1 MSYTVYHLHSDLSLL
16 DSCSKFSEYVDLAKA
31 QGMKA
36 IASTEHGLPRGWVE
50 KKQLCDKAGI
60 KFIRGVELYM
70 TASLTEKVRDNYH
83 VVLLAR
89 NEDGFHELNR
99 LVELSTR
106 PDHMYYNNRISFE
119 EFLNIS
125 PDIIRI
131 SACVA
136 SPLAHLD
143 PSDPWYDRLARHYDY
158 YEVQHHN
165 TVKQADYN
173 RRLLQLSR
181 RNHIPLIAGTDTHS
195 SSAYKAECRDV
206 IMDFKGQHYNDEDG
220 FDLTWKTYDELVEA
234 FESQG
239 ALPRNVFMEAIENTN
254 RMADTVEDF
263 TLDTSKKYPVIYGS
277 KEADEQKLSE
287 ITQRKLEAKIA
298 SGIIPPEQ
306 AEAFRRDCP
315 EELEAFH
322 KTGMSGFMLSM
333 AEIISWCRDTGKPIG
348 PCRGSVGGSRVAYVT
363 DIIDLN
369 PVTYNCVFSRF
380 CNTDRTEAPDV
391 DVDCIES
398 DRPAIFA
405 HIIEKFGEKKTARVA
420 SYGTIQDLAFIDDCG
435 GGLALRWERE
445 HHPEKFKE
453 NGRMDTSVG
462 QKKSDI
468 FDKKNPWHP
477 YKLEKIKSEW
487 RADPDDSKQSV
498 KLAYPDLF
506 YYYDG
511 VVGTFVSQSVH
522 PAGII
527 ISSEELDENW
537 GIFHKDGERCLLLS
551 MQECHDVE
559 LLKYDMLI
567 LKTVQVINDCC
578 KLAGMHYPRM
588 HEIDFNDKAVWDDI
602 CKDQL
607 GIFQF
612 ESDFAADSLARF
624 QPRSIEE
631 ITVINAALRPS
642 GASYR
647 DELIKRHRHKNPTP
661 EIDAIMSESL
671 GFLVYQEQTIAFLKD
686 ICGQTASY
694 ADTVRRAIA
703 KKKRDQIDAALP
715 KILEGY
721 CAHSKKPRAEAEEE
735 CRAYLQ
741 VIEDASA
748 YSFGK
753 NHSTGYSLLSYLCGY
768 YKHYY
773 PAQFIAAYLK
783 DAANDDDI
791 NTGRA
796 MAKSRGVEISK
807 PVFRQDNRT
816 FYISADGKSI
826 SDALSS
832 IKGIGLKD
840 AEALWSLAGNQY
852 HAFVELLRDMA
863 LYSGALNVSVVE
875 KLIRLDYFRE
885 FGNINQLLR
894 LYHEFYSGDHCFK
907 TALVPAS
914 QQKRMDYLIAL
925 ETGDT
930 STMDGFLAGIMDSSS
945 DKLYSLHDDISA
957 VTTSPLDV
965 IRNECQLIGS
975 PMTLLPDSVGD
986 YAVLEVDTQYSPK
999 VRMMSL
1005 SSGNVGMLKVLKK
1018 TFEKNPLSAGQLI
1031 HLDSWHSKEAWG
1043 KPGVMENWMEAYH
1056 NI

>member
-1 MSYTVYHLHSDLSLL
+1 
-16 DSCSKFSEYVDLAKA
+16 
-31 QGMKA
+31 
-36 IASTEHGLPRGWVE
+36 
-50 KKQLCDKAGI
+50 
-60 KFIRGVELYM
+60 
-70 TASLTEKVRDNYH
+70 
-83 VVLLAR
+83 
-89 NEDGFHELNR
+89 
-99 LVELSTR
+99 
-106 PDHMYYNNRISFE
+106 
-119 EFLNIS
+119 
-125 PDIIRI
+125 
-131 SACVA
+131 
-136 SPLAHLD
+136 
-143 PSDPWYDRLARHYDY
+143 
-158 YEVQHHN
+158 
-165 TVKQADYN
+165 
-173 RRLLQLSR
+173 
-181 RNHIPLIAGTDTHS
+181 
-195 SSAYKAECRDV
+195 
-206 IMDFKGQHYNDEDG
+206 MDFKGQHYEGEDG
-220 FDLTWKTYDELVEA
+220 FDMTWKTYDELVEA
-234 FESQG
+234 YETQG
-239 ALPRNVFMEAIENTN
+239 ALPRNVYMEAIENTN
-254 RMADTVEDF
+254 VMAASVDDF
-263 TLDTSKKYPVIYGS
+263 KLDASKKYPVIYGS
-277 KEADEQKLSE
+277 AEADEKKLAE
-287 ITQRKLEAKIA
+287 ITAEKLEAKIA

-380 CNTDRTEAPDV
+380 CNVDRTEAPDV

-435 GGLALRWERE
+435 GGLAIRWERE
-445 HHPEKFKE
+445 NHPEKFK
-453 NGRMDTSVG
+453 NGRLDTSG
-462 QKKSDI
+462 KKKSDV
-468 FDKKNPWHP
+468 FDRKNPYHP
-477 YKLEKIKSEW
+477 LKLEKIKAEW
-487 RADPDDSKQSV
+487 RTDPDQT
-498 KLAYPDLF
+498 KLNHPDLF

-511 VVGTFVSQSVH
+511 VVGTYISQSVH

-527 ISSEELDENW
+527 ISSEELDDNW

-578 KLAGMHYPRM
+578 KLAGMKYPRM
-588 HEIDFNDKAVWDDI
+588 HEINFKDKDVWQDI
-602 CKDQL
+602 CNDQL

-612 ESDFAADSLARF
+612 ESDFAADSLAKF
-624 QPRSIEE
+624 KPRSIEE
-631 ITVINAALRPS
+631 ITVMNAALRPS

-647 DELIKRHRHKNPTP
+647 DELILRHRHKNPTP

-715 KILEGY
+715 KILDGY
-721 CAHSKKPRAEAEEE
+721 CANSPKPRAEAEEE
-735 CRAYLQ
+735 CKAYLQ

-773 PAQFIAAYLK
+773 PEQFIAAYMK
-783 DAANDDDI
+783 NAANDDDI

-796 MAKSRGVEISK
+796 MAKSRGIRMTK

-816 FYISADGKSI
+816 FHIDPEAHTI

-832 IKGIGLKD
+832 IKGVGIKD
-840 AEALWSLAGNQY
+840 AEALWDLSQRNY
-852 HAFVELLRDMA
+852 SCFMELLRDMT
-863 LYSGALNVSVVE
+863 LYPGALNIAVVE
-875 KLIRLDYFRE
+875 KLIKLDYFRE

-894 LYHEFYSGDHCFK
+894 LYQEFYSGEHCFK
-907 TALVPAS
+907 TTLVPAS
-914 QQKRMDYLIAL
+914 QQKRMDWLVAF
-925 ETGDT
+925 ETGDASLT
-930 STMDGFLAGIMDSSS
+930 DGFLADSSQ
-945 DKLYSLHDDISA
+945 KLSNIRDI
-957 VTTSPLDV
+957 TTDPLEV
-965 IRNECQLIGS
+965 IRYECALIGS
-975 PMTLLPDSVGD
+975 PMTLLPGSVGL
-986 YAVLEVDTQYSPK
+986 YAVLEVDTKYSPK

-1005 SSGNVGMLKVLKK
+1005 KTGNVGMMKVLKK
-1018 TFEKNPLSAGQLI
+1018 TFAEHPLEAGMLL
-1031 HLDSWHSKEAWG
+1031 HLDAWKPKEAWG
-1043 KPGVMENWMEAYH
+1043 KPGVMENWMEAYT
-1056 NI
+1056 IL

>member
-1 MSYTVYHLHSDLSLL
+1 MSYTVYHLHSDYSLL

-31 QGMKA
+31 QGMTA
-36 IASTEHGLPRGWVE
+36 IASTEHGIPRSWVE
-50 KKQLCDKAGI
+50 KKQLCDAAGI

-70 TASLTEKVRDNYH
+70 TASLAEKVRDNYH
-83 VVLLAR
+83 VVLLAK

-99 LVELSTR
+99 LIELSTR
-106 PDHMYYNNRISFE
+106 PDHMYYNNRITFD
-119 EFLNIS
+119 EFLAVSPNI
-125 PDIIRI
+125 IKI
-131 SACVA
+131 SACIA
-136 SPLAHLD
+136 SPLARLD
-143 PSDPWYDRLARHYDY
+143 PSDPWFDRLARHYDY

-165 TVKQADYN
+165 AAEQADYN

-181 RNHIPLIAGTDTHS
+181 RNGIPLIAGTDTHS
-195 SSAYKAECRDV
+195 SSAYKSECRDI
-206 IMDFKGQHYNDEDG
+206 IMDFKGQHYAGEDG
-220 FDLTWKTYDELVEA
+220 FDMTWKTYDELVEA
-234 FESQG
+234 YETQG
-239 ALPRNVFMEAIENTN
+239 ALPRNVYMEAIENTN
-254 RMADTVEDF
+254 VMADSVDDF
-263 TLDTSKKYPVIYGS
+263 KLDTSKKYPVIYGS
-277 KEADEQKLSE
+277 AEADEKKLAE
-287 ITQRKLEAKIA
+287 ITAEKLEAKIA

-315 EELEAFH
+315 EELDAFH

-380 CNTDRTEAPDV
+380 CNVDRTEAPDV

-435 GGLALRWERE
+435 GGLAIRWERE
-445 HHPEKFKE
+445 NHPEKFK
-453 NGRMDTSVG
+453 NGRLDTSG
-462 QKKSDI
+462 KKKSDV
-468 FDKKNPWHP
+468 FDRKNPYHP
-477 YKLEKIKSEW
+477 LKLEKIKAEW
-487 RADPDDSKQSV
+487 RTDPDKT
-498 KLAYPDLF
+498 KLDHPDLF

-511 VVGTFVSQSVH
+511 VVGTYISQSVH

-527 ISSEELDENW
+527 ISSEELDDNW

-578 KLAGMHYPRM
+578 KLAGMKYPRM
-588 HEIDFNDKAVWDDI
+588 HEINFKDKDVWQDI
-602 CKDQL
+602 CNDQL

-612 ESDFAADSLARF
+612 ESDFAADSLAKF
-624 QPRSIEE
+624 KPRSIEE
-631 ITVINAALRPS
+631 ITVMNAALRPS

-647 DELIKRHRHKNPTP
+647 DELILRHRHKNPTP

-721 CAHSKKPRAEAEEE
+721 CANSPKPRAEAEEE

-773 PAQFIAAYLK
+773 PEQFIAAYMK
-783 DAANDDDI
+783 NAANDDDI

-796 MAKSRGVEISK
+796 MAKSRGIRMTK

-816 FYISADGKSI
+816 FHIDPEAHTI

-832 IKGIGLKD
+832 IKGVGIKD
-840 AEALWSLAGNQY
+840 AEALWDLSQRNY
-852 HAFVELLRDMA
+852 SCFMELLRDMT
-863 LYSGALNVSVVE
+863 LYPGALNIAVVE
-875 KLIRLDYFRE
+875 KLIKLDYFRE

-894 LYHEFYSGDHCFK
+894 LYQEFYSGEHCFK
-907 TALVPAS
+907 TTLVPAS
-914 QQKRMDYLIAL
+914 QQKRMDWLVAF
-925 ETGDT
+925 ETGDASLT
-930 STMDGFLAGIMDSSS
+930 DGFLADSSQ
-945 DKLYSLHDDISA
+945 KLSNIRDI
-957 VTTSPLDV
+957 TTDPLEV
-965 IRNECQLIGS
+965 IRYECALIGS
-975 PMTLLPDSVGD
+975 PMTLLPGSVGL
-986 YAVLEVDTQYSPK
+986 YAVLEVDTKYSPK

-1005 SSGNVGMLKVLKK
+1005 KTGNVGMMKVLKK
-1018 TFEKNPLSAGQLI
+1018 TFAEHPLEAGMLL
-1031 HLDSWHSKEAWG
+1031 HLDAWKPKDAWG
-1043 KPGVMENWMEAYH
+1043 KPGVMENWMEAYT
-1056 NI
+1056 IL